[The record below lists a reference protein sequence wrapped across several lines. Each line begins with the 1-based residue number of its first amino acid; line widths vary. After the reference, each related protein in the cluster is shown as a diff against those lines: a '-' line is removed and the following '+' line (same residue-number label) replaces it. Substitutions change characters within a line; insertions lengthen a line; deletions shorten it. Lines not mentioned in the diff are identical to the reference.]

1 MNKGMVRKL
10 SSAALFSMVSLV
22 SLVVVGFG
30 ATLFDYSFYIP
41 IVNKPMPPTATFT
54 LTPTSTFTSTPTS
67 TFTPT
72 TSVQA
77 TFTFT
82 PTRTFSPT
90 PTFTPTPN
98 PALGNID
105 ITSISYNGSG
115 STEPDEYV
123 VIKNIDT
130 HAIQLG
136 SWTLR
141 DSANHI
147 YTFPTFLIAPQ
158 QICRVYTNQ
167 SHPEYCGFNY
177 GSNTAIWNN
186 SGDCAYLRN
195 AQGTQV
201 DQFCY

>member
-1 MNKGMVRKL
+1 MNNGMVKKI
-10 SSAALFSMVSLV
+10 SWAALFSVASLV
-22 SLVVVGFG
+22 SLVIVGFG
-30 ATLFDYSFYIP
+30 AALFDYTIFVP
-41 IVNKPMPPTATFT
+41 MVNKPLPPTATFT
-54 LTPTSTFTSTPTS
+54 LTPSPTASVQPSFTFTPTRTFTPTS

-72 TSVQA
+72 
-77 TFTFT
+77 
-82 PTRTFSPT
+82 
-90 PTFTPTPN
+90 PN
-98 PALGNID
+98 LAIGNID
-105 ITSISYNGSG
+105 ITSISYNGTG

-130 HAIQLG
+130 HAIQLS

-141 DSANHI
+141 DSADHI

-158 QICRVYTNQ
+158 QICRIYTNQ

-177 GSNTAIWNN
+177 GSGTAIWNN
-186 SGDCAYLRN
+186 SGDCATLRN